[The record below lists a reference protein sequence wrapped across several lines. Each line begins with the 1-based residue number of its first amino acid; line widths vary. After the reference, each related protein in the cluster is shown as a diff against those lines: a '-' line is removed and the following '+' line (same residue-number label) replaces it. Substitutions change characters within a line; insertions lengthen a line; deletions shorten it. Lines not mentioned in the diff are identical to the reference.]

1 MNGPVSKQ
9 LSGDGFANALISGIH
24 RVIDDQELLNQIN
37 VFPVPDGDTGT
48 NLSLSLGAALPVLQQ
63 NDEKHLGTLLASVAA
78 PLPAGECIG
87 VSLPDRMQAPDRQPL
102 VLNGMGVRKA
112 TLFKVK
118 VYVAGLYLPESSSDA
133 QAIIDQDRARH
144 LTLHFVR
151 DVDAG
156 DIREAWQEGFAANAG
171 DRLDELGPL
180 AERYENSLLG
190 KGVEGN
196 DRNEEGHAPA
206 VEDLC
211 GGAQAY
217 DRLTVNLADARFRY
231 LEDRANFLEVQL
243 LLVIQRQHQPF
254 VRRDRTGPWAFCHEG
269 QVRHPELLDPGDRV
283 TIRKHEHTLRLLHPP
298 GHDYYEVLRKKLRW
312 SEHPS

>member
-1 MNGPVSKQ
+1 MKRQTHFIYPRC
-9 LSGDGFANALISGIH
+9 LRALA
-24 RVIDDQELLNQIN
+24 V
-37 VFPVPDGDTGT
+37 
-48 NLSLSLGAALPVLQQ
+48 A
-63 NDEKHLGTLLASVAA
+63 TLLASVAA

-171 DRLDELGPL
+171 DRLDELGPRIKAL
-180 AERYENSLLG
+180 QAMMADFAQGDRLDFDYRPGQGTQVSINGRSQGSIQGADFGSALIAIWLGEPPNPEIKSGLLG
-190 KGVEGN
+190 GEC
-196 DRNEEGHAPA
+196 D
-206 VEDLC
+206 
-211 GGAQAY
+211 
-217 DRLTVNLADARFRY
+217 
-231 LEDRANFLEVQL
+231 
-243 LLVIQRQHQPF
+243 
-254 VRRDRTGPWAFCHEG
+254 
-269 QVRHPELLDPGDRV
+269 
-283 TIRKHEHTLRLLHPP
+283 
-298 GHDYYEVLRKKLRW
+298 
-312 SEHPS
+312 